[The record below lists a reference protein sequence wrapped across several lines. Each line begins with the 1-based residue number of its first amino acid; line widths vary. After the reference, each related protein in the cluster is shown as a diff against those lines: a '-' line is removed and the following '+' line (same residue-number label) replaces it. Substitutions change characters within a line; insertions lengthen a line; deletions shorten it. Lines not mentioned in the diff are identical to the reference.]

1 MKKDLKL
8 RLTAFVDPELM
19 KRAKVRG
26 ALEGLSLSEVV
37 EHALDAYA
45 PLIEEGK
52 DKNIRLIVPR

>member
-1 MKKDLKL
+1 MIKGLKH

-26 ALEGLSLSEVV
+26 ALEGLTLSEIV
-37 EHALDAYA
+37 EHALDSYA

-52 DKNIRLIVPR
+52 GKKIIVDLRS